1 MADRIAAWHA
11 AGLWT
16 HQQVLAAV
24 ARGWISQ
31 QQAADIL
38 GVV

>member
-1 MADRIAAWHA
+1 MAARIAAWHA

-16 HQQVLAAV
+16 DGQVQAAV
-24 ARGWISQ
+24 ARGWLTQ
-31 QQAADIL
+31 DQADDIL